1 MTCDLENT
9 TESAARAEGALSALT
24 DFLPLLTSG
33 QSGERFRG
41 ALEMLLNLAML
52 VERQQHLQAA
62 PYERADGRNG
72 HANGFKDKA
81 LRSRLGDLNLRV
93 PQVRGSSEPF
103 YPKSLEKGLRSERA
117 LKLALAEMYVQGV
130 STRKVAA
137 ITEQLCGF
145 EVTSAQVS
153 RASAELD
160 AQIEAW
166 RNRPLGET
174 PYLILDARYEKV
186 RQGGVVRKA
195 AVLIAIGIGSDGK
208 RQILGV
214 SVSLSEH
221 EVHWREFLRGL
232 VARGLSGVRL
242 IVSDSHEGL
251 GAARQA
257 VFGSIPW
264 HPSQRSCEQGQR
276 CQFHLQQNAQAY
288 VPKQEMKSQVAADL
302 RAIFDAPDQRT
313 AEDLLRKAVVRYQA
327 TAPKLARWMEENVP
341 QGLTVFSAIGH
352 EYAAHRR
359 RLRTTN
365 GLERVNKEVKRRT
378 RVATL
383 FPSEA
388 SCLRLV
394 SAVLMEISDEWEAGK
409 AYLTF

>member
-1 MTCDLENT
+1 MTCDIENIT
-9 TESAARAEGALSALT
+9 DSVADAEGALSVLS
-24 DFLPLLTSG
+24 DFLPLLTDGPSG
-33 QSGERFRG
+33 DRLRG
-41 ALEMLLNLAML
+41 AMEMLLNLAML
-52 VERQQHLQAA
+52 LERRQHLKAA
-62 PYERADGRNG
+62 PYERAEERNG
-72 HANGFKDKA
+72 HANGFKGKT
-81 LRSRLGDLNLRV
+81 LRSRLGDLNLKV
-93 PQVRGSSEPF
+93 PQVRDSSEPF

-153 RASAELD
+153 RAAAELD
-160 AQIEAW
+160 SQMEEW

-174 PYLILDARYEKV
+174 PYLILDARYENV
-186 RQGGVVRKA
+186 RMGGVVRKA
-195 AVLIAIGIGSDGK
+195 AALIAIGVRRSDGK
-208 RQILGV
+208 REILGV
-214 SVSLSEH
+214 SISLSEH
-221 EVHWREFLRGL
+221 EAHWREFLRSL

-242 IVSDSHEGL
+242 ITSDDHEGL
-251 GAARQA
+251 KAAKQA
-257 VFGSIPW
+257 VFGSVPW
-264 HPSQRSCEQGQR
+264 QR
-276 CQFHLQQNAQAY
+276 CQFHLQRNAQAY

-313 AEDLLRKAVVRYQA
+313 AEDLLRKAVVHYQA

-341 QGLTVFSAIGH
+341 EGLTVFSAIGREH
-352 EYAAHRR
+352 ALHRR

-388 SCLRLV
+388 SCLRLLA
-394 SAVLMEISDEWEAGK
+394 AVLMEISDEWEAGK